1 MLFLS
6 VPRFSDYAGP
16 TCHSRS
22 VCRLHCLKGVRKAH
36 EKCCFQCDGPIA
48 ASLRRRRMSCS
59 FTPAGLAPPRDRE
72 TLTLSARAM
81 HDRLTAAGHYGW
93 GTALTS
99 TNARTETIRQCEYG
113 RPAQTLPSAPRHFTP
128 LRTRF
133 MGCIVSP
140 VPDRSP
146 VQAIQ
151 ELWGG
156 NLPPFYSVD
165 DLNHL
170 LRVLVDGLWNRLTAH
185 QTAGKPFKLTQ
196 VQVKPT
202 REGVHHYALVR
213 KQEIEGFMDGL
224 FGPHEEMD
232 LPESARNGIDAL
244 GEIRAMLAG
253 AIDLLDDTG
262 KPAPADE
269 LNGLADNLQA
279 LATILE
285 KEVNTVIL
293 SCTCARRQ
301 VLAETRGSKPTV
313 H

>member
-1 MLFLS
+1 
-6 VPRFSDYAGP
+6 
-16 TCHSRS
+16 
-22 VCRLHCLKGVRKAH
+22 
-36 EKCCFQCDGPIA
+36 
-48 ASLRRRRMSCS
+48 
-59 FTPAGLAPPRDRE
+59 
-72 TLTLSARAM
+72 
-81 HDRLTAAGHYGW
+81 
-93 GTALTS
+93 
-99 TNARTETIRQCEYG
+99 
-113 RPAQTLPSAPRHFTP
+113 
-128 LRTRF
+128 

-185 QTAGKPFKLTQ
+185 QTAGKPFKVTS
-196 VQVKPT
+196 VQFRQT
-202 REGVHHYALVR
+202 RQGFHHYALVR

-224 FGPHEEMD
+224 FGPHDELD
-232 LPESARNGIDAL
+232 LPESARDGVDAL
-244 GEIRAMLAG
+244 GQIRAMLAG
-253 AIDLLDDTG
+253 AIDLLDDTD

-279 LATILE
+279 LGPILE
-285 KEVNTVIL
+285 QEMNTIVL
-293 SCTCARRQ
+293 SCTRARRQ
-301 VLAETRGSKPTV
+301 RLASTRGAMPSV